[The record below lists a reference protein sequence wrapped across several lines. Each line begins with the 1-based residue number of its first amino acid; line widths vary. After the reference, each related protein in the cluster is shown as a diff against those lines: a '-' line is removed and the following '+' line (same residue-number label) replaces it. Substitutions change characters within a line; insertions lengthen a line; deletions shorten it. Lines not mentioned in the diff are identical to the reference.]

1 MKRIILIVVI
11 AVSFNCCGVKSS
23 GEEDRKSISDLQTR
37 IVMKDSVISAYK
49 DSLKDCRKIN
59 QQLGRWLKRQ

>member
-23 GEEDRKSISDLQTR
+23 GEEDRKSISDLQAR

-49 DSLKDCRKIN
+49 DSLRDCREDN
-59 QQLGRWLKRQ
+59 LQLEHWLRRQ